1 MADPVNGRGQYQRGT
16 ALENRVRKRLE
27 TAGYFVVRSAGS
39 KTPVDLCA
47 IKRGQVLFVQCKRG
61 GNLPAAEW
69 NALYDAARDS
79 GALAV
84 LAEQLVP
91 RGVVT
96 GRTNSR
102 CPAPRPRRR
111 STPARIPRHLQ

>member
-16 ALENRVRKRLE
+16 AFENRVRKRLE
-27 TAGYFVVRSAGS
+27 ASGYFVIRSAGS

-47 IKRGQVLFVQCKRG
+47 IKRGQVLFVQCKHG

-69 NALYDAARDS
+69 NALYDAATDS

-84 LAEQLVP
+84 LAEQLIP
-91 RGVVT
+91 RGQRYWLLT
-96 GRTNSR
+96 GMKRAR
-102 CPAPRPRRR
+102 QRAALPREELH
-111 STPARIPRHLQ
+111 IDLQ